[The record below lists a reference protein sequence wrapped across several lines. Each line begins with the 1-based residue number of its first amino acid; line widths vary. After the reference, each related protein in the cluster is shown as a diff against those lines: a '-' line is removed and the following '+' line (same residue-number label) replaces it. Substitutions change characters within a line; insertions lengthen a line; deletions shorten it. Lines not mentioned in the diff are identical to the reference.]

1 MRNIVLIGMPASGK
15 STVGVLLAKTLG
27 VGFCD
32 TDLLIQQRERRLLQQ
47 IIDEDGIEAFL
58 DAERD
63 AILSLDCSDTVIAT
77 GGSAVF
83 RAEAMQKL
91 KANGVVVFLDVPLGE
106 VQKRLQN
113 IKTRGVAAKKGESVA
128 DIYQERLPLYRTYAD
143 ITVCVHPGTPEDAV
157 GELLSALQKN
167 GTIDT
172 LHV

>member
-27 VGFCD
+27 IGFCD

-63 AILSLDCSDTVIAT
+63 AVLSLDCSDTVIAT
-77 GGSAVF
+77 GGSVVF
-83 RAEAMQKL
+83 REEAMRKL
-91 KANGVVVFLDVPLGE
+91 KENGIIVFLDVPLDE

-113 IKTRGVAAKKGESVA
+113 IKTRGVAAKKGESIA
-128 DIYQERLPLYRTYAD
+128 DIYNERLPLYSTYAD
-143 ITVCVHPGTPEDAV
+143 ITVFVHPGTPEDAV
-157 GELLSALQKN
+157 CELLSALQKN
-167 GTIDT
+167 GNIGT
-172 LHV
+172 LNV

>member
-32 TDLLIQQRERRLLQQ
+32 TDLLIQQREHRLLQQ

-58 DAERD
+58 DAECD
-63 AILSLDCSDTVIAT
+63 AILSLDCSDMVIAT

-91 KANGVVVFLDVPLGE
+91 KANGVVVFLDVPLDE
-106 VQKRLQN
+106 VKKRLQN
-113 IKTRGVAAKKGESVA
+113 IKTRGVAAKKGESIA
-128 DIYQERLPLYRTYAD
+128 EIYNERLPLYRTYAD
-143 ITVCVHPGTPEDAV
+143 ITVCVHSGTPEDAV
-157 GELLSALQKN
+157 GELLAALQKN
-167 GTIDT
+167 DRIGNPSD
-172 LHV
+172 

>member
-27 VGFCD
+27 IGFCD

-63 AILSLDCSDTVIAT
+63 AVLSLDCSDTVIAT
-77 GGSAVF
+77 GGSVVF
-83 RAEAMQKL
+83 REEAMRKL
-91 KANGVVVFLDVPLGE
+91 KENGIIVFLDVPLDE

-113 IKTRGVAAKKGESVA
+113 IKTRGVAAKKGESIA
-128 DIYQERLPLYRTYAD
+128 DIYNERLPLYSTYAD

-157 GELLSALQKN
+157 CELLSALQK
-167 GTIDT
+167 TAT
-172 LHV
+172 LAL